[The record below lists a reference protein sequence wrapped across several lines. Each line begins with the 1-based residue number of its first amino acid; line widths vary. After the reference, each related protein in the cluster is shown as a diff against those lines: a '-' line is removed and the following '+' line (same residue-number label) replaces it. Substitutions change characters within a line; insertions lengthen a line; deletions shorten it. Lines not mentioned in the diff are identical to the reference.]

1 MPPATDFSRLAQLQG
16 LLAEA
21 LAREDWVRIGQV
33 DGLIRQCLEGLQNA
47 QPFNDETRLKLAPLK
62 ALHGHALQACA
73 RECARLSQMLANHT
87 EYAEGRHAYSLA
99 DSLQGVN

>member
-1 MPPATDFSRLAQLQG
+1 MPPVAEFSRLAQLQE

-21 LAREDWVRIGQV
+21 LVREDWVRIGEI
-33 DGLIRQCLEGLQNA
+33 DGLIRRCLERLQDA
-47 QPFNDETRLKLAPLK
+47 QPFNDETRRKLASLK

-87 EYAEGRHAYSLA
+87 DYAEGRQAYSLA
-99 DSLQGVN
+99 DSLQGVS

>member
-1 MPPATDFSRLAQLQG
+1 MPPVAEFSRLAQLQE

-21 LAREDWVRIGQV
+21 LVREDWVRIGEI
-33 DGLIRQCLEGLQNA
+33 DGLIRRCLERLQDA
-47 QPFNDETRLKLAPLK
+47 RPLNDETRRKLAPLK

-73 RECARLSQMLANHT
+73 RECARLSTILANHT
-87 EYAEGRHAYSLA
+87 DYAEGRQAYSLA

>member
-1 MPPATDFSRLAQLQG
+1 MSLEAEFNRLAHLQK
-16 LLAEA
+16 LLAES
-21 LAREDWVRIGQV
+21 LAKEDWVRIGEV
-33 DGLIRQCLEGLQNA
+33 DGLIRQCLERLQNA
-47 QPFNDETRLKLAPLK
+47 QPFNDETRRKLAPLK

-87 EYAEGRHAYSLA
+87 EYAEGRQAYSLA

>member
-1 MPPATDFSRLAQLQG
+1 MSLEAEFNRLAHLQK
-16 LLAEA
+16 LLAEG
-21 LAREDWVRIGQV
+21 LAKEDWVRIGEV
-33 DGLIRQCLEGLQNA
+33 DGLIRQCLERLQNA
-47 QPFNDETRLKLAPLK
+47 QPFNDETRRKLAPLK

>member
-1 MPPATDFSRLAQLQG
+1 MTPAADLSRLAQLQK

-21 LAREDWVRIGQV
+21 LAKEDWVRISEV
-33 DGLIRQCLEGLQNA
+33 DGLIRLCLERLQDA
-47 QPFNDETRLKLAPLK
+47 RPFNAETRRKLAPLK

-87 EYAEGRHAYSLA
+87 DYAEGRQAYSLA
-99 DSLQGVN
+99 DSLQGVS

>member
-1 MPPATDFSRLAQLQG
+1 MPPAAEFTRLALLQE

-21 LAREDWVRIGQV
+21 LAKEDWVRIGEV
-33 DGLIRQCLEGLQNA
+33 DGLIRRCLERLQDA
-47 QPFNDETRLKLAPLK
+47 QPFNNETRRKLAPLK

-73 RECARLSQMLANHT
+73 RECARLSLILANHT
-87 EYAEGRHAYSLA
+87 DYAEGRQAYSLA